1 MLAIARTWPRAI
13 VGVDYPRATLIA
25 VTFAYLSAQ
34 VGMSP
39 VSPMLPTLS
48 DYFNVSLATVT
59 WVMTS
64 YLLAM
69 SSLVIAGGRLGDI
82 LGHRVVF
89 FWGTAV
95 FAFGGLLSGLAPNI
109 GLLIAVRAL
118 QGVGAALLLGN
129 SLALVADAF
138 PESQRG
144 RAVGIAV
151 TGAALGSFSGLIMA
165 GAFVQYL
172 DWRWLFFVTALLGG
186 ASMALAWRLR
196 GFPENHPKSPGATFD
211 VTGAVL
217 LCGALAALVLSAYHL
232 HGGEPTFQAGL
243 PYHAAMIGAFLLLA
257 TLFVVVEMRKA
268 SPLVNLSYFKRIP
281 FSFSSFANLV
291 LHWNMAVT
299 MMIPFLVERGLGL
312 RPWYT
317 TLALVT
323 GLGFAMML
331 SPLSGWLYD
340 RTRSWL
346 IRPIAMTLMAATLF
360 ATTALGNGLTF
371 WGFYILLTFRGIA
384 SGLFLTPNN
393 TAILGAVPSSWR
405 GFATGVLETTRQL
418 GHTIGVALATLIFVL
433 FLPLIGPTAHDYV
446 RGFLATTF
454 IVGVITTVG
463 GIMSGIAGWSTRK
476 EPPPRRR

>member
-1 MLAIARTWPRAI
+1 MLATARTWPRAI
-13 VGVDYPRATLIA
+13 IGVNYPRATLVA
-25 VTFAYLSAQ
+25 VAFAYLSAQ

-39 VSPMLPTLS
+39 VSPMLPTMA
-48 DYFNVSLATVT
+48 DFFNVGIASVT
-59 WVMTS
+59 WVMTA
-64 YLLAM
+64 YLLTM

-89 FWGTAV
+89 MWGTAV
-95 FAFGGLLSGLAPNI
+95 FAVGGLLSGLAPGI
-109 GLLIAVRAL
+109 GLLIGMRAL
-118 QGVGAALLLGN
+118 QGAGSALLLGN

-151 TGAALGSFSGLIMA
+151 TGAAMGSFLGLVMA

-172 DWRWLFFVTALLGG
+172 DWRWLFYVTALLGG
-186 ASMALAWRLR
+186 LSSALAWRLR
-196 GFPENHPKSPGATFD
+196 GFPENHPKVPGATFD
-211 VTGAVL
+211 ITGAVL
-217 LCGALAALVLSAYHL
+217 LFGALAALILSAYHL
-232 HGGEPTFQAGL
+232 HGGEPSFQAGL
-243 PYHAAMIGAFLLLA
+243 PYHAAMLGGFLLLA
-257 TLFVVVEMRKA
+257 GLFVVVERRKA
-268 SPLVNLSYFKRIP
+268 SPLVNLSYFRRIP
-281 FSFSSFANLV
+281 FSFSSVANLV

-299 MMIPFLVERGLGL
+299 MMIPFLVEKGLGL

-323 GLGFAMML
+323 GLGFAMLL

-346 IRPIAMTLMAATLF
+346 IRPVAMTLMAVTLF
-360 ATTALGNGLTF
+360 MTAALGSGLTF

-393 TAILGAVPSSWR
+393 TAIISAVPSTWR

-418 GHTIGVALATLIFVL
+418 GHTVGVALASLVFVL
-433 FLPLIGPTAHDYV
+433 FLPLVGATPQDYV
-446 RGFLATTF
+446 RGFLATTVA
-454 IVGVITTVG
+454 VGVITTVG

-476 EPPPRRR
+476 DPPPRRR